1 MEKNFDC
8 PQIFSKSSFI
18 AILHPGNGILT
29 PGKYLPITKNYLP
42 ITKKYLPIG
51 IRISSHYGK

>member
-29 PGKYLPITKNYLP
+29 PGKYLPIAGKHLP
-42 ITKKYLPIG
+42 IAGKYLPIG
-51 IRISSHYGK
+51 IQAPSH